1 MVVAARPDL
10 LGAIIARL
18 RASSDIT
25 ALTGM
30 RISAALGTAWA
41 MPTHAIVLA
50 IAGGPPLPGATP
62 RKRTRIDVRCY
73 GSTPFEAMR
82 LWRQFDAVWCPG
94 QEHVVQFRQTIA
106 GQVCGVGSVDPEGG
120 PTALI
125 EPDTEWPFVLS
136 SYLVSWMGVAL

>member
-10 LGAIIARL
+10 LGACIAHL

-25 ALTGM
+25 ALTST

-41 MPTHAIVLA
+41 MPTHAIVLN
-50 IAGGPPLPGATP
+50 IAGGLPLPGATP
-62 RKRTRIDVRCY
+62 RKRTRIDARCY

-94 QEHVVQFRQTIA
+94 QERVVQFRRTVG

-125 EPDTEWPFVLS
+125 EPGTEWPFVLS